1 MENKPAEMVLSIGNA
16 ENQQSKNTKK
26 IHPVKPCRATK
37 SYKRKLIDKEDKIS
51 RGWVCRNPH
60 SWVLYIDKAQVTA
73 WSGKELDQAWSGKEL
88 EALTET
94 WAFEV
99 DSITAIWLSE
109 HTENLSLLSL
119 TDHIVEQ
126 RKYKQTK
133 KLLFIAF

>member
-16 ENQQSKNTKK
+16 ENRQSKNTKK

-73 WSGKELDQAWSGKEL
+73 WSGKEL
-88 EALTET
+88 EAET

>member
-16 ENQQSKNTKK
+16 ENRQSKNTKK

-37 SYKRKLIDKEDKIS
+37 SYKCKLIDKEDKIS
-51 RGWVCRNPH
+51 RGWVCRNPY
-60 SWVLYIDKAQVTA
+60 SWVLYIDTAQVTA
-73 WSGKELDQAWSGKEL
+73 WSGKEL
-88 EALTET
+88 EAET

-99 DSITAIWLSE
+99 DGITAIWLSE

>member
-16 ENQQSKNTKK
+16 ENRQSKNTKK

-73 WSGKELDQAWSGKEL
+73 WSGKEL
-88 EALTET
+88 EAET

-109 HTENLSLLSL
+109 HTANLSLLSL

>member
-16 ENQQSKNTKK
+16 ENRQSKNTKK

-37 SYKRKLIDKEDKIS
+37 SYKCKLIDKEDKIS
-51 RGWVCRNPH
+51 RGWVCRNPY
-60 SWVLYIDKAQVTA
+60 SWVLYIDTAQVTA
-73 WSGKELDQAWSGKEL
+73 WSGKEL
-88 EALTET
+88 EAET